1 MSTQKIDNQ
10 ELRIFLRARGPSK
23 EWSLII
29 FQVYLVYTL
38 SFSRPITAI
47 PYHTQQDI
55 TSIRQADQ
63 EVPRLAGMHSQ
74 SGTSKGTSSG
84 NYLSDTLIIQK
95 AI

>member
-47 PYHTQQDI
+47 PYHTQQYL
-55 TSIRQADQ
+55 IRIREADQ
-63 EVPRLAGMHSQ
+63 EFPGLAQTVSTRIDKNQ
-74 SGTSKGTSSG
+74 GTFAGLTFP
-84 NYLSDTLIIQK
+84 
-95 AI
+95 